1 MDGKGDIMDQQDFQ
15 QVHPEVQEIKDVE
28 EDMAVG
34 ELPAERLLLDQQLS
48 RLLPQASLRRALRR

>member
-1 MDGKGDIMDQQDFQ
+1 MDQQGNKQDI
-15 QVHPEVQEIKDVE
+15 QETEDME

-34 ELPAERLLLDQQLS
+34 ELPAERLLLDQQLP